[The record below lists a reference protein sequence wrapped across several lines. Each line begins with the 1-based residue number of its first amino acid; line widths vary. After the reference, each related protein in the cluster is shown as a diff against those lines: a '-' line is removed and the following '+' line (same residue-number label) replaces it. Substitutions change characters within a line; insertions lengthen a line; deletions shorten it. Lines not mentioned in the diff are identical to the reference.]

1 MLLCSPCFINTM
13 KHFYLFSF
21 VAFSLTCRLFRY
33 SFRLPPRLDL
43 HVRPVLGD
51 REVTFTHITEWIEK
65 KLQCEFQVSP
75 PPLRKLSSLNFPH
88 QTCYLLD
95 CTTTESVGHAQH
107 GRPLSAADVIRSGE
121 PTRSAPVLSPFPIP
135 AVFGGVPGLPV
146 RVALCFVDILRP
158 AWC

>member
-1 MLLCSPCFINTM
+1 MLLCSPCFFNTI
-13 KHFYLFSF
+13 KHFDLFSF
-21 VAFSLTCRLFRY
+21 VALSLTCRLFRY

-88 QTCYLLD
+88 QTCYCLIAPQQKVLVMPNMD
-95 CTTTESVGHAQH
+95 DLYL
-107 GRPLSAADVIRSGE
+107 PLMSSGLE
-121 PTRSAPVLSPFPIP
+121 NPP
-135 AVFGGVPGLPV
+135 AVRQYSVHSPSQQSSV
-146 RVALCFVDILRP
+146 ESQDYQSE
-158 AWC
+158 